1 MKITIKTKNVKLT
14 QNLQKYINEKINSL
28 EKFSR
33 IFQQKQKYF
42 FKKEKL
48 GMVVRIEI
56 GKETLHHK
64 KGNIFL
70 VGCQMKLLGKIVRA
84 EVVSKNLRQAVN
96 EVKDILQKEL
106 KQYKEKLTSKNL
118 RKARIFKKSF
128 HLSPQASLRRK
139 GRIREEGI

>member
-1 MKITIKTKNVKLT
+1 MKIIIKTKNIKLT
-14 QNLQKYINEKINSL
+14 KSSQKYVNDKINSL

-42 FKKEKL
+42 FQKKT
-48 GMVVRIEI
+48 GIVIRIEI

-70 VGCQMKLLGKIVRA
+70 VKCQMKFLDKIVRA
-84 EVVSKNLRQAVN
+84 EVVSKNLRQAVS
-96 EVKDILQKEL
+96 EVKNILQKEL

-118 RKARIFKKSF
+118 RRARIFKKSF
-128 HLSPQASLRRK
+128 HLSSQARFWRK